1 MVPLFILGCADQHTV
16 PTGIPPEPV
25 IQITAALPASSRCE
39 GGSPAIQ
46 WIGLPPETNSLA
58 LTLIEPSPQG
68 PWVHWMAWDIP
79 FDEGSLEDGILATRA
94 PPTQGINSTGSVGYA
109 APCPAES
116 SRYELRIFALS
127 APLALPPTATWA
139 ELGAAIQPR
148 TIAWG
153 IRTIEVSGADD

>member
-1 MVPLFILGCADQHTV
+1 MVPILILGCAEQHAG
-16 PTGIPPEPV
+16 PTAAPPEPIIDV
-25 IQITAALPASSRCE
+25 VAALPASSRC
-39 GGSPAIQ
+39 GGDSPAVQ
-46 WIGLPPETNSLA
+46 WTGLPPETNSLA

-79 FDEGSLEDGILATRA
+79 IDEDGLSAGILATRA
-94 PPTQGINSTGSVGYA
+94 PPTQGINSSGSVGYA
-109 APCPAES
+109 APCPTEPA
-116 SRYELRIFALS
+116 RYELRIFALS

-153 IRTIEVSGADD
+153 ARTIEVSSANN